1 VAAPPRPSSPSL
13 SQPLLS
19 QPSPTEN
26 QPATRQPLNSHPKQ
40 PLLSPAETRETKGA
54 PTISLFPQFPLP
66 NTISPRPLQDPT
78 SHPLL
83 SRCLSLSVTQPPI
96 FAHRPATAAPS
107 TDSCRADKTQRPA
120 ALWSHR
126 RPFETENK
134 GETKRNRAA
143 KRDAD
148 LQNKRETKTKINCCC
163 ALFPLLQVSVT
174 FTAGVGRQRRG
185 RRPRS
190 TGSATFSQRRW
201 RVEQRA
207 ATVVAVQKAF
217 PAIYGVF
224 RGYFVNLKLCNVI
237 FV

>member
-1 VAAPPRPSSPSL
+1 MLPTWKKQKEPPPPPPVLDFASSVAAPPQPSSPSL

-26 QPATRQPLNSHPKQ
+26 QPATRHPLNSHPKQ

-96 FAHRPATAAPS
+96 FSHRSATAAPS
-107 TDSCRADKTQRPA
+107 TDSPATDSCRQDKTQTPA

-126 RPFETENK
+126 WPLETENK

-148 LQNKRETKTKINCCC
+148 L
-163 ALFPLLQVSVT
+163 
-174 FTAGVGRQRRG
+174 
-185 RRPRS
+185 
-190 TGSATFSQRRW
+190 
-201 RVEQRA
+201 
-207 ATVVAVQKAF
+207 
-217 PAIYGVF
+217 
-224 RGYFVNLKLCNVI
+224 
-237 FV
+237 